1 MCVQEATCLLS
12 FPTTKRE
19 ERIEQR
25 RRPPPR
31 PPDTPFGA
39 GGGRRGSCNGRGR
52 SGRSRQRQSFQ
63 ERKVL
68 PSTRE
73 GERGGNRRRG
83 FLSLPL
89 FRRTKTERVRRRQGR
104 PPPPQ
109 SPPLLFRTFQSNECE
124 RSAAEAAVGMGR
136 ARREGGGEGRALP
149 SSTAMPAT
157 DRTRRPAALECNR
170 TGERGSEEDTGGG
183 RRERERSGAKESLGI
198 ESTQHI

>member
-1 MCVQEATCLLS
+1 MCVQEATPTAAACLLS

-19 ERIEQR
+19 ERSEQR

-73 GERGGNRRRG
+73 GEGGDRRWG

-104 PPPPQ
+104 PPPP
-109 SPPLLFRTFQSNECE
+109 LLFRTFQSNECE
-124 RSAAEAAVGMGR
+124 RSAEAEAAVGMGR

-149 SSTAMPAT
+149 PRRCLRPTEHDGQLPWSAT
-157 DRTRRPAALECNR
+157 EQAREEAKRIRAAA
-170 TGERGSEEDTGGG
+170 GERDRG
-183 RRERERSGAKESLGI
+183 RRSR
-198 ESTQHI
+198 